1 MARDKKKY
9 YYPQPGIP
17 RTQVLTHLQEE
28 ARERG
33 VPLST
38 HLIDLLVDR
47 DNALYGAGGQNI
59 WFPRGVPVQQM
70 QASAPTSAEPDIR
83 ANLDAF
89 SQFLDDEDDM
99 PQPNGFGEHVLP
111 VLPATEGRQGC

>member
-1 MARDKKKY
+1 MARDRKKY

-28 ARERG
+28 ARVRS

-47 DNALYGAGGQNI
+47 DNALYGDGGHNI
-59 WFPRGVPVQQM
+59 WFPRGVPAGQM
-70 QASAPTSAEPDIR
+70 QASMRPSAEPDIR

-89 SQFLDDEDDM
+89 SQFLDEDEDDM
-99 PQPNGFGEHVLP
+99 PTVPRM
-111 VLPATEGRQGC
+111 PAVEVPD